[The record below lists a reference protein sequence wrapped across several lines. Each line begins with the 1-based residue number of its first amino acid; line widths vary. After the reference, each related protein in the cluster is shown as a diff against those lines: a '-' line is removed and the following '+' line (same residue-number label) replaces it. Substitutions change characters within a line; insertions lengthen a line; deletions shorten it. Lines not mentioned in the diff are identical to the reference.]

1 MLLLCLLPNTTL
13 VNSAMFQQFSF
24 AFASLILLFSLI
36 ILPDNRLYINPVVF
50 YVIIWGGYIGVHTI
64 LIGEKE
70 WYQSGYFIIGF
81 IYMVALV
88 NWIKRG
94 LLTFRQVSVIF
105 LVTGIFEAAWCLLQ
119 LIHIL
124 PPANPVFPISGS
136 FDNPNIT
143 AMYLT
148 AILPF
153 VIFSHKKKWLRWGSI
168 LCILAAILVL
178 RCRTAY
184 IGVTVIFLIYVYT
197 QTSVAQYIRKL
208 PKAASAALAA
218 CMLILLASGA
228 FQLYHLKKDSADGRR
243 FIWKV
248 TMQMIAEKPV
258 LGYGYGLFAKN
269 YNLRQAKYFKE
280 NEGSIQ
286 EKQNARHVYT
296 AYNEYI
302 EQTAKG
308 GLIGGAFFVAFLII
322 LIIKSCQCKNRIALT
337 TLSSIGAMALI
348 NFIHT
353 ALPIW
358 ILLLT
363 IASFLTFDGRKDY
376 FINHILSK
384 IVYVSLLVPFICFLL
399 MFNAQRQLKV
409 SIDEHHVSPER
420 MEAYVAA
427 AGSSEIYLR
436 LYAKALV
443 KEKKYE
449 KALSI
454 LCKAEKYTSSPSLFT
469 AKATCLEH
477 LKRTDEAIENIET
490 VCYMVPDNDDAKFK
504 LMMLYK
510 TASHIAKMEVICK
523 EILSINKPESKK
535 VNYYKCIADSLLKR
549 RGP

>member
-50 YVIIWGGYIGVHTI
+50 YVIIWVGYIGVHTI

-184 IGVTVIFLIYVYT
+184 IGVTVIFLIHVYT
-197 QTSVAQYIRKL
+197 QTSVAQ
-208 PKAASAALAA
+208 
-218 CMLILLASGA
+218 
-228 FQLYHLKKDSADGRR
+228 
-243 FIWKV
+243 
-248 TMQMIAEKPV
+248 
-258 LGYGYGLFAKN
+258 
-269 YNLRQAKYFKE
+269 
-280 NEGSIQ
+280 
-286 EKQNARHVYT
+286 
-296 AYNEYI
+296 
-302 EQTAKG
+302 
-308 GLIGGAFFVAFLII
+308 
-322 LIIKSCQCKNRIALT
+322 
-337 TLSSIGAMALI
+337 
-348 NFIHT
+348 
-353 ALPIW
+353 
-358 ILLLT
+358 
-363 IASFLTFDGRKDY
+363 
-376 FINHILSK
+376 
-384 IVYVSLLVPFICFLL
+384 
-399 MFNAQRQLKV
+399 
-409 SIDEHHVSPER
+409 
-420 MEAYVAA
+420 
-427 AGSSEIYLR
+427 
-436 LYAKALV
+436 
-443 KEKKYE
+443 
-449 KALSI
+449 
-454 LCKAEKYTSSPSLFT
+454 
-469 AKATCLEH
+469 
-477 LKRTDEAIENIET
+477 
-490 VCYMVPDNDDAKFK
+490 
-504 LMMLYK
+504 
-510 TASHIAKMEVICK
+510 
-523 EILSINKPESKK
+523 
-535 VNYYKCIADSLLKR
+535 
-549 RGP
+549 